1 MFRTASGK
9 MIEMDQIVKEL
20 KSFYEKNKAYGT
32 PFQVIVGSDSQNFS
46 ETHLAT
52 VICILCE
59 GHGGR
64 YFYSLKATERKLTTV
79 RQKLHA
85 ETNESLMVADSL
97 LMELEKAENTELKKN
112 CPIAIHID
120 AGNSEKGKTKPL
132 IPEIVG
138 WVKACGYASCWTK
151 PYSVVASTLADKMA
165 RKHIA

>member
-1 MFRTASGK
+1 MFHTAAGK
-9 MIEMDQIVKEL
+9 MIEMDQIVEEL
-20 KSFYEKNKAYGT
+20 KCFYEKNKDYGA

-52 VICILCE
+52 VICILCV

-85 ETNESLMVADSL
+85 ETNDSLMVADEL
-97 LMELEKAENTELKKN
+97 LKEMEKDANAELKRN

-138 WVKACGYASCWTK
+138 WVKACGYESCCTK
-151 PYSVVASTLADKMA
+151 PYSVVASTLADKVA